1 MHKSQDLMCALA
13 FVVDLNG
20 NDNRD
25 GTKTYIGIMK
35 NKKEE
40 TRKKKARFRRESI
53 AAFSSASKHPKQ
65 GKVVVKKNLVDRRC
79 IQLYTKKERKNETK
93 ETERKPAR

>member
-25 GTKTYIGIMK
+25 GTKTYIGIIK

-40 TRKKKARFRRESI
+40 TRKKKRVFGVNRLQLSLALVSI
-53 AAFSSASKHPKQ
+53 LNR
-65 GKVVVKKNLVDRRC
+65 GR
-79 IQLYTKKERKNETK
+79 
-93 ETERKPAR
+93 

>member
-40 TRKKKARFRRESI
+40 TRKKKRVFGVNRLQLSLALVSI
-53 AAFSSASKHPKQ
+53 LNR
-65 GKVVVKKNLVDRRC
+65 GR
-79 IQLYTKKERKNETK
+79 
-93 ETERKPAR
+93 